1 MNREQLFLNTFKQQ
15 FEQLRDNLLKL
26 TNNDTYI
33 KINFNKI
40 DSYINL
46 VGLKTVVLL
55 FNKELGEYENQLLS
69 RDENFFLNLE
79 IEVDQLKT
87 LGNTL
92 KNIYKESTQE
102 NKDML
107 YKYVELLYK
116 ISKKIKKF
124 ELNIIKLLIIIYN
137 IYNY

>member
-1 MNREQLFLNTFKQQ
+1 MEQKFLNIFKQQ
-15 FEQLRDNLLKL
+15 FDLLRENLLKL

-33 KINFNKI
+33 KVNLNKI

-55 FNKELGEYENQLLS
+55 FNKELSVYEKQLLS
-69 RDENFFLNLE
+69 KDENFFLNLE

-92 KNIYKESTQE
+92 KNIYKETSEE
-102 NKDML
+102 NKNMM
-107 YKYVELLYK
+107 YQYVILLYK
-116 ISKKIKKF
+116 LSSKVKS
-124 ELNIIKLLIIIYN
+124 LN
-137 IYNY
+137 